1 MADDS
6 EGDNGIVDEYDND
19 KNIDSSQKLND
30 ARKFIKQHTRHVKV
44 TISPTFYAFQRS
56 IFLDS
61 NDNMVPIG
69 PKINHNYLKPQRAA
83 AIMNALLDDVCEQN
97 PEDERVLQDDQRC
110 LAHWCEKV

>member
-30 ARKFIKQHTRHVKV
+30 ARKFIKQHTRHIKV
-44 TISPTFYAFQRS
+44 TISPTF
-56 IFLDS
+56 
-61 NDNMVPIG
+61 
-69 PKINHNYLKPQRAA
+69 
-83 AIMNALLDDVCEQN
+83 CEQN